1 MCIRDSD
8 YLAPFIDTNGDG
20 EYNSGDYPAYNIN
33 EDLNCLND
41 DMLFGDQSVWWVF
54 NDKGGYHAET
64 GGAEIGLEIQ
74 AQAFA
79 YKTVDDLGRH
89 NLRFRA

>member
-1 MCIRDSD
+1 
-8 YLAPFIDTNGDG
+8 
-20 EYNSGDYPAYNIN
+20 
-33 EDLNCLND
+33 
-41 DMLFGDQSVWWVF
+41 MLFGDQSVWWVF

-79 YKTVDDLGRH
+79 YKR
-89 NLRFRA
+89 